1 MADGDKIKQVFWN
14 IAENAVR
21 AMREGGVLRVSI
33 ERMGDD
39 WQVSFADTGTGM
51 TPQQTEKIF
60 EPFQSNFEGGTG
72 LGLAVV
78 YQIVQAHEGKVWAR
92 SKPGQG
98 TTFVLRLR
106 RLDAERSV
114 AVGSSRPWRRSK
126 PSQSHSSG
134 DSLQRPPGQGGRVAN
149 ILVCD
154 DERSICEMLDIALRR
169 EGHRVETVN
178 SGQAAK
184 NKIDGN
190 LYDLIITDIKMP
202 NIDGIEV
209 LKHAHRVSPDSPVIL
224 ITAVDD
230 YEAAVEAV
238 KAGGASDYIRKSPGL
253 VDEIKLAIN
262 RVLEKLSLSKQNF
275 ALRRDNAAH
284 NSLDNIIGSS
294 AAMEKLKQT
303 LRTVASTASTVLIH
317 GESGTGKELVARA
330 VHICSPRAGEPFV
343 SVNCGAFPETLL
355 ESELFGYLKGA
366 FTGANQNKRGLFE
379 VAGGGTIFLDEI
391 SEMTLAMQVKLLR
404 VLQERTVRP
413 VGGTS
418 EIPIDVRVIAATN
431 RDLDKAVAE
440 NLFREDLYYR
450 LNVIPIRVPNLRER
464 REDIPLLANH
474 FQKKYA
480 AAAGRSILR
489 VNKESL
495 EALCGYEWPGNVRQL
510 ENTVERAVALETT
523 EELHVELPAERPKAR
538 AAAAGVGI
546 SGNMGEVAAG
556 RGAAARG
563 RHGNLRCRHRAH
575 ASADFAG
582 ALKRRADEGRRSAGN
597 FLPVVPAFD
606 EEVRAVAASSEP
618 RVPS

>member
-1 MADGDKIKQVFWN
+1 
-14 IAENAVR
+14 
-21 AMREGGVLRVSI
+21 
-33 ERMGDD
+33 
-39 WQVSFADTGTGM
+39 
-51 TPQQTEKIF
+51 
-60 EPFQSNFEGGTG
+60 
-72 LGLAVV
+72 
-78 YQIVQAHEGKVWAR
+78 
-92 SKPGQG
+92 
-98 TTFVLRLR
+98 
-106 RLDAERSV
+106 
-114 AVGSSRPWRRSK
+114 
-126 PSQSHSSG
+126 
-134 DSLQRPPGQGGRVAN
+134 VAN

-169 EGHRVETVN
+169 DGHRVETVQ

-209 LKHAHRVSPDSPVIL
+209 LRHAHRVSPDSPVIL

-253 VDEIKLAIN
+253 VDEIKLAIR
-262 RVLEKLSLSKQNF
+262 RVLENLTLSKQNF
-275 ALRRDNAAH
+275 ALRRDAASH

-294 AAMEKLKQT
+294 PAMEKLKQT
-303 LRTVASTASTVLIH
+303 VRTVASTASTVLIH

-330 VHICSPRAGEPFV
+330 VHICSPRATEPFV

-366 FTGANQNKRGLFE
+366 FTGATQNKRGLFE

-418 EIPIDVRVIAATN
+418 EISIDVRVIAATN

-450 LNVIPIRVPNLRER
+450 LSVIPIRVPDLRER

-474 FQKKYA
+474 FLKKYA
-480 AAAGRSILR
+480 TAANRSILR
-489 VNKESL
+489 LHKDAL
-495 EALCGYEWPGNVRQL
+495 DALCDYEWPGNVRQL
-510 ENTVERAVALETT
+510 ENTIERAVALEMTN
-523 EELHVELPAERPKAR
+523 ELHVELPAERPKVR
-538 AAAAGVGI
+538 AAAAG
-546 SGNMGEVAAG
+546 
-556 RGAAARG
+556 
-563 RHGNLRCRHRAH
+563 
-575 ASADFAG
+575 ASAGTSDIGTG
-582 ALKRRADEGRRSAGN
+582 AVLPQGVGMEGYVASIERSLLQSALDRSNGVQTKAADLLSISYRS
-597 FLPVVPAFD
+597 FRHLMKKY
-606 EEVRAVAASSEP
+606 EL
-618 RVPS
+618 